1 MPATKVDGR
10 SALAVSLSL
19 ASASTRVSPW
29 HTPHP
34 SLSGCC
40 YLSGGGE
47 AAAENRLPLQ
57 VEFEDG
63 SQLMVKRGDIFTLD
77 EELPK
82 RVRSRL
88 VSGRTG
94 WGCGPRKPLVVLVE
108 AACPNGLDLPL
119 VLSRR
124 AGTAQPGGG
133 KWGGW
138 GGIVLRAQAAGRLNT
153 KPELRASPKLI
164 PFQREQ

>member
-1 MPATKVDGR
+1 MR
-10 SALAVSLSL
+10 
-19 ASASTRVSPW
+19 
-29 HTPHP
+29 
-34 SLSGCC
+34 
-40 YLSGGGE
+40 GGGE
-47 AAAENRLPLQ
+47 AARAGPASGAAAENRLSLQ

-94 WGCGPRKPLVVLVE
+94 WGRGPRKPLVVLVE

-119 VLSRR
+119 VLRRR

-133 KWGGW
+133 ESGGV
-138 GGIVLRAQAAGRLNT
+138 GEGIVLGAQAAGRLNT
-153 KPELRASPKLI
+153 KPELRAFSKGTMSP
-164 PFQREQ
+164 RGEGW